1 MAIMLIRETHM
12 VVNRV
17 RDDCDE
23 LLFIINRKQS
33 RRVHVDLLR
42 K

>member
-17 RDDCDE
+17 RDEYDE
-23 LLFIINRKQS
+23 LLFIINRIQS